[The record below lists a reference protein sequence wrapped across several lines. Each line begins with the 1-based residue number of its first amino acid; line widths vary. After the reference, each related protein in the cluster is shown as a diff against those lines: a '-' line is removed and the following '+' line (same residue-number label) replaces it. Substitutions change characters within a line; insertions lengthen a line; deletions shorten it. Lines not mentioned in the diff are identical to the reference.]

1 MASHLILDDTYPE
14 VLADIAREIHMQLMN
29 HPLVKLPHP
38 IAAEV
43 ALGVAE
49 KVRHNIGGVAVY
61 IPRGRDYELSLR
73 DKQMWADFKGD
84 NYGEL
89 ARKYEKSE
97 MRIRQIMERIGKCEK
112 SKRQQNLFEPS
123 G

>member
-1 MASHLILDDTYPE
+1 MASHLILDDAYPE
-14 VLADIAREIHMQLMN
+14 VLADIAREIHTRLMD

-49 KVRHNIGGVAVY
+49 SVRHNIGGVAVY
-61 IPRGRDYELSLR
+61 IPRGQNYELSLR
-73 DKQMWADFKGD
+73 DKQMWADFRGD
-84 NYGEL
+84 NYGDL
-89 ARKYEKSE
+89 ARKYEMSE
-97 MRIRQIMERIGKCEK
+97 MRVRQIMERIGKVEK
-112 SKRQQNLFEPS
+112 AKRQQSLFEPT